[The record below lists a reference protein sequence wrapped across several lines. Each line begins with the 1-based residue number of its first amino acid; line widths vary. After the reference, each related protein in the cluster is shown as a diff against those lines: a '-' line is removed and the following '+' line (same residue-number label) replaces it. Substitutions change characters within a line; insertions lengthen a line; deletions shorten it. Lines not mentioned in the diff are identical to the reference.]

1 MGLGISWQA
10 CSGIQRIVGSGYPKL
25 IQGLIVLGKPIKRQA
40 EVVPGD
46 GIERREQLFVAADYV
61 PNTPDRG
68 SLRRQLQRLAAR
80 HDQLAATVDPQP
92 YDEVARS
99 PARGARAHEG

>member
-1 MGLGISWQA
+1 MLPNRRRLSWQA

-25 IQGLIVLGKPIKRQA
+25 IQGLIVLAKPIKRQA

-80 HDQLAATVDPQP
+80 HDQLAANLEPQS
-92 YDEVARS
+92 DEE
-99 PARGARAHEG
+99 GAPGAALG